1 MISESGENLVFIC
14 CLPRSG
20 STLLSA
26 VLGNHPDVCSPPEP
40 WVLLRLAEVYG
51 EPAEGKIYDDH
62 VASKAVRD
70 FLDHDN
76 FVASARSF
84 AVTAYNR
91 RLAKGGHRILVDK
104 TPRYYHILDFVREL
118 FPQAK
123 VIWLKRNPLDVAASY
138 KVSWRKGLDYLT
150 GKTLDP
156 ISFDF
161 SVGLP
166 NLFDFFAKSTTNN
179 LEIKYEELVGSPEA
193 EVRRLAAFCGLQ
205 FDPTMLEL
213 NGDSRGLT
221 ALGSSD
227 LGDRK
232 IYSSGGVNVSSVG
245 AWRQDLDQAEITQVA
260 GMLGRDAFTRMGYEE
275 VAEEIAGHF
284 GGDPGADVLDKAR
297 KKQLDK
303 FQTMHVAQMSLIYE
317 LEARVRRLEKE
328 LEEKDRASTALC
340 SAVADYRQRL
350 QEAVTDQA
358 ARLELISS
366 LEEKL
371 RRLEHEKEQLEEL
384 APRHPG
390 QTRASPP
397 GRKG

>member
-26 VLGNHPDVCSPPEP
+26 ILGNHPDVFSPPEP

-70 FLDHDN
+70 FLDHDD

-91 RLAKGGHRILVDK
+91 RLTRGGHRILVDK
-104 TPRYYHILDFVREL
+104 TPRYYHILGFVREL
-118 FPQAK
+118 FPRAK
-123 VIWLKRNPLDVAASY
+123 MIWLKRNPLDVAASY
-138 KVSWRKGLDYLT
+138 KVSWRKGLNYLT

-166 NLFDFFAKSTTNN
+166 NLLDFFAKSTTNN

-193 EVRRLAAFCGLQ
+193 EGRRLAAFCGLQ

-213 NGDSRGLT
+213 NGNSRGLT

-245 AWRQDLDQAEITQVA
+245 AWRQDLDKAEITQVA
-260 GMLGRDAFTRMGYEE
+260 GMLGRDAFSRMGYED

-284 GGDPGADVLDKAR
+284 GGDPGADVLDTAR
-297 KKQLDK
+297 KKQLDR
-303 FQTMHVAQMSLIYE
+303 FQTMHMAQMSLIYE

-328 LEEKDRASTALC
+328 LEDKDEASSALC
-340 SAVADYRQRL
+340 AAIAQYERRLREASADQAERLRLITSL
-350 QEAVTDQA
+350 QESVL
-358 ARLELISS
+358 RLEQ
-366 LEEKL
+366 EK
-371 RRLEHEKEQLEEL
+371 KQLED
-384 APRHPG
+384 AGQRTPARSQVDPG
-390 QTRASPP
+390 S
-397 GRKG
+397 GKG